1 MFAGYVIKPLWD
13 TLLLSDTVIET
24 LYNIGEK
31 RNYVKIY
38 IWHGSKDTHFPYKRA
53 FERYD

>member
-31 RNYVKIY
+31 RN
-38 IWHGSKDTHFPYKRA
+38 
-53 FERYD
+53 